1 MDTREQI
8 ISYLKKEIE
17 EYRNENDE
25 LVDSGL
31 LDSLKLMELIS
42 YIEDKYNIEIDI
54 DDIDPESFNTVNSIV
69 SLIEKNVS
77 RKEK

>member
-8 ISYLKKEIE
+8 ISYLMKEIE
-17 EYRNENDE
+17 GYRNENDE

-42 YIEDKYNIEIDI
+42 FIEDNYNIEIDI
-54 DDIDPESFNTVNSIV
+54 DDIEPETFNTVNSIV